1 VSSATD
7 VDGFDAAST
16 ALLIM
21 DMQPAVLAGGFEGTD
36 ELTERLVEIRGL
48 ARSQGVQTIFVR
60 VGFRPGY
67 PEISQNN
74 RTFRQIAAAGRL
86 GLDDPHAGICPELAP
101 EPEDIVVIKHRVSGL
116 HATDLDQILRA
127 RGIRNLILTGVAT
140 SGVVLSTLR
149 AAADM
154 DYRCIVVSDGCV
166 DRDPVVHEVLINRV
180 FPRQADVLDSESLR
194 ALLGGAGRAANA

>member
-1 VSSATD
+1 VSSATA

-21 DMQPAVLAGGFEGTD
+21 DMQPAVLAGGFEGTE
-36 ELTERLVEIRGL
+36 ELIQRLVEIRAL
-48 ARSQGVQTIFVR
+48 AGRQGVQTIFVR
-60 VGFRPGY
+60 VGFRRGY

-74 RTFRQIAAAGRL
+74 RNFRQIAAAGRL
-86 GLDDPHAGICPELAP
+86 GLDDPQAEICPELAP
-101 EPEDIVVIKHRVSGL
+101 EPEDIVVVKHRVSGF

-127 RGIRNLILTGVAT
+127 SGIQRLILTGVAT

-154 DYRCIVVSDGCV
+154 DYGCTVVSDGCV
-166 DRDPVVHEVLINRV
+166 DRDPVVHEVLTSRV
-180 FPRQADVLDSESLR
+180 FPRQADVLDSESLG
-194 ALLGGAGRAANA
+194 ALLGDAGKVSNA